1 MYHIFNDFYDN
12 SIIEKAMNSYST
24 MSTLEFIRT
33 LLQKIGNGNYFNVQD
48 LYTDVESIK
57 ASLMFGLTATAM
69 SNAELED
76 LHKAMAVF
84 DETFKGYKASIEPK
98 VDDIIKSTEDIEERI
113 RLLRETLNKNVIK

>member
-12 SIIEKAMNSYST
+12 SIIEKAMNAYST

-84 DETFKGYKASIEPK
+84 DETFKGYKTSIEPK